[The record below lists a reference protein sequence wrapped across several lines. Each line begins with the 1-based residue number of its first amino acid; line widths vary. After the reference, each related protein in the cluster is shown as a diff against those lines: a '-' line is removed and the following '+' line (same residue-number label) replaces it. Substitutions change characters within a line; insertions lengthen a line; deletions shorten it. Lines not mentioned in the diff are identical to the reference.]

1 MTPFG
6 IQSED
11 RGAAVRLALTGDLDL
26 ATAREAEE
34 TIMEAET
41 SRPRLLVL
49 DLSDLEFMD
58 STGLRVILSA
68 ASRGDEEDRR
78 VVIVKGPEVVQ
89 RVFEITRVAERLDM
103 VENADEVL

>member
-1 MTPFG
+1 MPFG

-26 ATAREAEE
+26 ATSREAEE
-34 TIMEAET
+34 TIKEAEAG
-41 SRPRLLVL
+41 RPPLLVV
-49 DLSDLEFMD
+49 DLSELEFMD

-68 ASRGDEEDRR
+68 ASRGEEEDRR
-78 VVIVKGPEVVQ
+78 VVIVKGPDVVQ

-103 VENADEVL
+103 VDDASEVL